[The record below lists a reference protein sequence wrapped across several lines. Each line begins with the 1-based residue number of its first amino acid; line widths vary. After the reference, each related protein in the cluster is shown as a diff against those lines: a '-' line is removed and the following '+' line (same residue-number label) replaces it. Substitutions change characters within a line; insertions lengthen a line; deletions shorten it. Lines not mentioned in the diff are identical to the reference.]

1 MVDSVLDTAYRRA
14 ARPVLFR
21 LGSGDA
27 EVAHRRAIAALGAVA
42 RHPRLC
48 RAIGRLVAADPAPR
62 TVFGLQFR
70 NAVGLAAGVDKD
82 GHALAAWPA
91 LGFGFVEA
99 GTVTSHPQQGNDK
112 PRLFRL
118 RASEA
123 IVNRMGFNNDGAAAL
138 ADRVTAIGGR
148 GSIGVPLGI
157 SLGKSKTTPVGDAI
171 GDYLSSLTA
180 VHSVADYIAV
190 NVSSPNTDG
199 LRSLQDRGPL
209 EELVGALTSQADVL
223 AGNGSGRDRTVPVL
237 VKISP
242 DLTDSAIGDVLEVCT
257 DRGVAG
263 IIATNTTLARD
274 HISPL
279 DAAAAAERGGL
290 SGGPLRRRALEVV
303 RFVCGHTD
311 LPVIGVGGISTA
323 DDGLAMLD
331 AGASLLQL
339 YSGFIYRGPALVR
352 ELNTAI
358 AAGYHADGKEESDG

>member
-1 MVDSVLDTAYRRA
+1 MGIVGSVLDAGYRRA

-21 LGSGDA
+21 LGSGDP
-27 EVAHRRAIAALGAVA
+27 EVAHRRAVGALGAVS
-42 RHPRLC
+42 RHPLLC
-48 RAIGRLVAADPAPR
+48 RTMGRLLATDPAPR
-62 TVFGLQFR
+62 TVFGVEFR

-99 GTVTSHPQQGNDK
+99 GTVTSHPQQGSDT

-118 RASEA
+118 PASEA
-123 IVNRMGFNNDGAAAL
+123 IVNRMGFNNDGAADL

-157 SLGKSKTTPVGDAI
+157 SLGKSKVTPLGEAI
-171 GDYLSSLTA
+171 GDYLNSLTA
-180 VHSVADYIAV
+180 VHAVADYIAV
-190 NVSSPNTDG
+190 NVSSPNTHG

-209 EELVGALTSQADVL
+209 DELIGALTEQANLL
-223 AGNGSGRDRTVPVL
+223 AGNGSGRDRAVPVL
-237 VKISP
+237 VKIAP

-263 IIATNTTLARD
+263 IIATNTTLSRTDIA
-274 HISPL
+274 PA
-279 DAAAAAERGGL
+279 DAALAREAGGL
-290 SGGPLRRRALEVV
+290 SGAPLRRRALEVV

-311 LPVIGVGGISTA
+311 LPVIGVGGISTP
-323 DDGLAMLD
+323 DDGLAVLD

-339 YSGFIYRGPALVR
+339 YSGFVYRGPALVR
-352 ELNTAI
+352 ALNTSI
-358 AAGYHADGKEESDG
+358 AAREPGRQKEK